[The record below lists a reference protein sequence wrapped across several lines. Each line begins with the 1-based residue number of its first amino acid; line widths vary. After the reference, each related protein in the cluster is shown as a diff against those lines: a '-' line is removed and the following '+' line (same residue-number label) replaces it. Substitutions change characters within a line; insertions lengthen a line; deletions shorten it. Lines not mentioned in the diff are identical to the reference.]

1 MRVEQSVK
9 TARYDPQVELPEL
22 PDDSEVED
30 RVLLGRIRRQDAVAY
45 SIYYA
50 RHASRI
56 YGRLLALLVEEAAA
70 ADVLEELFVEL
81 WERRRE
87 LAKAVQSD
95 PQALLD
101 RAAVMALSKSKRQQ
115 TAASTR
121 SDDHKTLVERCRAL
135 DTPDLSDEAVRQC
148 IESILADA
156 RDASPPASVRGRM
169 ALRLGH
175 PDVEKAA
182 RRYAQI
188 WPLQLVFAGL
198 VAAAAAAVV
207 VWLVWR

>member
-30 RVLLGRIRRQDAVAY
+30 RVLLGRIRQQDAVAY

-81 WERRRE
+81 
-87 LAKAVQSD
+87 
-95 PQALLD
+95 
-101 RAAVMALSKSKRQQ
+101 
-115 TAASTR
+115 
-121 SDDHKTLVERCRAL
+121 
-135 DTPDLSDEAVRQC
+135 
-148 IESILADA
+148 
-156 RDASPPASVRGRM
+156 
-169 ALRLGH
+169 
-175 PDVEKAA
+175 
-182 RRYAQI
+182 
-188 WPLQLVFAGL
+188 
-198 VAAAAAAVV
+198 
-207 VWLVWR
+207 